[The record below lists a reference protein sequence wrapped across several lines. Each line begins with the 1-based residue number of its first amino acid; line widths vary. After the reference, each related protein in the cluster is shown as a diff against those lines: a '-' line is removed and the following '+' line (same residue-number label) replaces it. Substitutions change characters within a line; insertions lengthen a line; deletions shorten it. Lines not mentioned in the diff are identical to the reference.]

1 MREIRQAINLVR
13 YRKEA
18 PVRYVQTTGKLAS
31 SVVQAHP
38 EPLPVGHV
46 RLAIAYVGVC
56 HSDLAAV
63 AEGEGD
69 FPRRLGHEVSGV
81 VTESATAAL
90 PPGTRVA
97 AYVDHGYA
105 SEIVVPAARTVVL
118 HRDCSLLD
126 GALAEPVACVIGGLE
141 MLSFREC
148 PRIVLVGTGFMGL
161 LALRYLTA
169 IGHRVFAIE
178 PRASARELARH
189 WGADIVVHPDEVDD
203 RMRRTQ
209 PIVIEA
215 TGAAAGLTLASDLV
229 GIDGTLGI
237 LGYHQSNDGER
248 VVDMQG
254 WNFRALRVVNLH
266 NRRIDN
272 ILTWMDRAQRSAAL
286 GFVCPSRLVDVRV
299 NLDELPDV
307 LAGKRGHDAI
317 KTVLCSDADREP
329 QAYRPMES
337 I

>member
-1 MREIRQAINLVR
+1 
-13 YRKEA
+13 
-18 PVRYVQTTGKLAS
+18 VRYVQTTGKLAS
-31 SVVQAHP
+31 SVVQAHL
-38 EPLPVGHV
+38 EPLSEGHV
-46 RLAIAYVGVC
+46 RLAVAYVGVC

-81 VTESATAAL
+81 VTESAAANR

-97 AYVDHGYA
+97 AHVSYGYA

-141 MLSFREC
+141 MLSFRDY
-148 PRIVLVGTGFMGL
+148 PRVVLVGTGFMGL

-169 IGHRVFAIE
+169 LGHRVLAVE
-178 PRASARELARH
+178 PRPSARELARH
-189 WGADIVVHPDEVDD
+189 WGADVVVHPDEVDD
-203 RMRRTQ
+203 RMRRAQ

-215 TGAAAGLTLASDLV
+215 TGAAAGLNLASDLA

-237 LGYHQSNDGER
+237 LGYHQSNGGER
-248 VVDMQG
+248 TVDMQG
-254 WNFRALRVVNLH
+254 WNFRALRVVSLH
-266 NRRIDN
+266 NRSTGN

-286 GFVCPSRLVDVRV
+286 GFIRPSGLVDKRV
-299 NLDELPDV
+299 SLDELPDV
-307 LAGKRGHDAI
+307 LNNQHEGGAI
-317 KTVLCSDADREP
+317 KTVLCLDANQEP
-329 QAYRPMES
+329 QADR
-337 I
+337 

>member
-1 MREIRQAINLVR
+1 
-13 YRKEA
+13 
-18 PVRYVQTTGKLAS
+18 
-31 SVVQAHP
+31 
-38 EPLPVGHV
+38 
-46 RLAIAYVGVC
+46 
-56 HSDLAAV
+56 
-63 AEGEGD
+63 
-69 FPRRLGHEVSGV
+69 
-81 VTESATAAL
+81 
-90 PPGTRVA
+90 
-97 AYVDHGYA
+97 VDHGYA
-105 SEIVVPAARTVVL
+105 SEIIVPAARTVVL

-148 PRIVLVGTGFMGL
+148 QGIVLVGTGFMGL

-178 PRASARELARH
+178 PRASARELARR
-189 WGADIVVHPDEVDD
+189 WGADVVVHPDEVED

-237 LGYHQSNDGER
+237 LGYHQSNGGER

-254 WNFRALRVVNLH
+254 WNFRALHVVSLH
-266 NRRIDN
+266 NRRMDN
-272 ILTWMDRAQRSAAL
+272 ILTWMDRAQRAAAL
-286 GFVCPSRLVDVRV
+286 GFICPSRLVDARV

-317 KTVLCSDADREP
+317 KTVLCLEAAREP
-329 QAYRPMES
+329 QADRLMPS

>member
-1 MREIRQAINLVR
+1 
-13 YRKEA
+13 
-18 PVRYVQTTGKLAS
+18 VRYVQTTGKFAS
-31 SVVQAHP
+31 SMVHAHP
-38 EPLPVGHV
+38 EPLHEGHV
-46 RLAIAYVGVC
+46 RLAVAYVGVC

-81 VTESATAAL
+81 VTESAAVDR

-97 AYVDHGYA
+97 AYVSYGYA

-126 GALAEPVACVIGGLE
+126 GALAEPFACVIGGLE
-141 MLSFREC
+141 MLSFREY
-148 PRIVLVGTGFMGL
+148 PRIVLVGAGFMGL

-169 IGHRVFAIE
+169 LGHRVLVIE

-189 WGADIVVHPDEVDD
+189 WGADGAVHPDETDD
-203 RMRRTQ
+203 QMRRTQ

-215 TGAAAGLTLASDLV
+215 TGAAAGLNLASDLV
-229 GIDGTLGI
+229 GIDGTLGV
-237 LGYHQSNDGER
+237 LGYHQSNGGAR
-248 VVDMQG
+248 TVDMQG
-254 WNFRALRVVNLH
+254 WNFRALRVVSLH
-266 NRRIDN
+266 NRSTDN

-286 GFVCPSRLVDVRV
+286 GFICPSRLVDRRV

-307 LAGKRGHDAI
+307 LANKHEHDAI
-317 KTVLCSDADREP
+317 KTVLCPDADQEP
-329 QAYRPMES
+329 
-337 I
+337 